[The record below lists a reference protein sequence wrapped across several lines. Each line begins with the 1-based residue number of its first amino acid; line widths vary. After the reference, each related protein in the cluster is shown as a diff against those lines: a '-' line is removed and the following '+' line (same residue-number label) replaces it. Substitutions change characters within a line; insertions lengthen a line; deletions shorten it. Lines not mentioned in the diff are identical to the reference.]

1 MLARI
6 PSVVASTWCGHEL
19 MQENYVV
26 SAIVFGVLL
35 VLGIAC
41 SYAYKKL
48 SARHEARAKAQEN
61 EKKEEK

>member
-1 MLARI
+1 
-6 PSVVASTWCGHEL
+6 

-48 SARHEARAKAQEN
+48 SARHETRAKAQENKAQEN
-61 EKKEEK
+61 EKKEGK